1 MSEKHGFDLQIFL
14 PYLLNQAAEEA
25 SLAFQ
30 KAYKSKYGML
40 RTEWRVLFHLGIYGE
55 LTATEIGTRARMH
68 KTKISRAVQKLEE
81 RRFIKRVRDASDR
94 RSERLSLTPT
104 GQAAYE
110 DLRAVASAYDAQLT
124 SRFAPEDVHKLR
136 EMLQSLSGD
145 A

>member
-1 MSEKHGFDLQIFL
+1 
-14 PYLLNQAAEEA
+14 
-25 SLAFQ
+25 
-30 KAYKSKYGML
+30 ML

-81 RRFIKRVRDASDR
+81 RRFIKRVRDVSDR

-110 DLRAVASAYDAQLT
+110 DLREVASAYDARLT
-124 SRFAPEDVHKLR
+124 SRFAPEDVEKLR
-136 EMLQSLSGD
+136 VMLRALSAD
-145 A
+145 T